1 MQVFPFHITSESC
14 RARKED
20 RVKLAKSRSEAV
32 RDTPDHD
39 ADNVQSAR
47 SSEGARPA
55 HVMGLFDVHVE

>member
-47 SSEGARPA
+47 NSEGARPA